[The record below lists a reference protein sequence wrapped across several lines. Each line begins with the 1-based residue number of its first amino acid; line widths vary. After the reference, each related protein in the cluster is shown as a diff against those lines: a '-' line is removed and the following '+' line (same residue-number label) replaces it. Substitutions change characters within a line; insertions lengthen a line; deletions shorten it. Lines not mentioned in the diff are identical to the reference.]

1 MYTERRVA
9 SLVFLEYCLRKARVL
24 QLSGQLLTRVSFASL
39 TGVSALSLLKV
50 SKKAVLLSMS
60 SVSMSLRETQDQF
73 LLLKDLLFTTTC
85 F

>member
-1 MYTERRVA
+1 M
-9 SLVFLEYCLRKARVL
+9 VFLAYCLRKARAP
-24 QLSGQLLTRVSFASL
+24 QLSGQLLTRVRFASL

-73 LLLKDLLFTTTC
+73 LLLKDLLSTTTC